1 MIELDAFEEA
11 VNMFAEVGSI
21 AFLIPFTKAS
31 EDDTVVV
38 GCSWLDLC
46 GES

>member
-1 MIELDAFEEA
+1 MIELNAFEKA
-11 VNMFAEVGSI
+11 VDVFAEVGAV
-21 AFLIPFTKAS
+21 AFLIPFAETS

-38 GCSWLDLC
+38 GCSWLDLS